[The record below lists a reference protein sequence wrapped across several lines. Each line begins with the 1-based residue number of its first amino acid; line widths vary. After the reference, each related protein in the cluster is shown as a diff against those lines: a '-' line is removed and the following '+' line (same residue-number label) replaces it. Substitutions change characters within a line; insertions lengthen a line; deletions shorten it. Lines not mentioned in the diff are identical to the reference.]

1 MKSLVSVRYKS
12 YSTNDPLDAGEAL
25 WLSHFF
31 PEFDYSKQLK
41 SQAATAVE
49 SLYKYGEFT
58 GNPQHRLAFREFG
71 TTIGVQMH
79 NDLWQKEWNQRVEEL
94 HQFWDGSLYSR
105 DNDITPIMFCTSLI
119 PGVFINSYLDSQ

>member
-58 GNPQHRLAFREFG
+58 GPPQHRLAFREFG

-79 NDLWQKEWNQRVEEL
+79 NDLWQKEWNQRVEGL

-119 PGVFINSYLDSQ
+119 PGVFINSYLDS